1 MKFPVSLTVL
11 TRRQAAL
18 MGLAMFPFYVQ
29 AGAGRAKDRV
39 DIATDK
45 AAAYIVKMQE
55 ANGSFNDSSARQ
67 SARNGYAMTA
77 LGIMALA
84 SIGHQPVDPS
94 REGVAMKKALDFILR
109 KDPRR
114 RRREWNMYDYFGSD
128 GSRMYGHGI
137 TTLCLT
143 EMLGMSVTRTQEAR
157 LREVTT
163 KAVMLI
169 LSSQRARKSSAK
181 YRGGWRYKPD
191 SNDSDLSVTVWQL
204 MALRS
209 AKNAGLKVPK
219 EAIDMAVRY
228 LKRSYY
234 SPRNARGEPTNLRS
248 GCGYIPGQPPRY
260 STAAAGLLS
269 LQVCGEFDTPEVR
282 GSTNW
287 LVNQR
292 VNSKEQWFYY
302 GTYYYAQGMQKREKH
317 IADRSRQ
324 LTEDVLLKLQRA
336 DGSWQGTD
344 GMEAGAG
351 RIYCTAMATLS
362 LSVKHHFLPIYQH

>member
-1 MKFPVSLTVL
+1 MKFPTAPTTF

-18 MGLAMFPFYVQ
+18 MGLTALPFCVS
-29 AGAGRAKDRV
+29 AAAGRAKDRV

-55 ANGSFNDSSARQ
+55 VSGSFNDSSARQ

-143 EMLGMSVTRTQEAR
+143 EMMGMSVTRTQEAR

-169 LSSQRARKSSAK
+169 
-181 YRGGWRYKPD
+181 
-191 SNDSDLSVTVWQL
+191 
-204 MALRS
+204 
-209 AKNAGLKVPK
+209 
-219 EAIDMAVRY
+219 
-228 LKRSYY
+228 
-234 SPRNARGEPTNLRS
+234 
-248 GCGYIPGQPPRY
+248 
-260 STAAAGLLS
+260 
-269 LQVCGEFDTPEVR
+269 
-282 GSTNW
+282 
-287 LVNQR
+287 
-292 VNSKEQWFYY
+292 
-302 GTYYYAQGMQKREKH
+302 
-317 IADRSRQ
+317 
-324 LTEDVLLKLQRA
+324 
-336 DGSWQGTD
+336 
-344 GMEAGAG
+344 
-351 RIYCTAMATLS
+351 
-362 LSVKHHFLPIYQH
+362 

>member
-1 MKFPVSLTVL
+1 MAPTVL

-18 MGLAMFPFYVQ
+18 MGLSALPFCLQ

-114 RRREWNMYDYFGSD
+114 GPKEYFGSD

-157 LREVTT
+157 LREVTS
-163 KAVMLI
+163 KAVKLI
-169 LSSQRARKSSAK
+169 LTSQNVRKSSPK
-181 YRGGWRYKPD
+181 HLGGWRYTPTAR
-191 SNDSDLSVTVWQL
+191 DSDLSVTVWQL

-234 SPRNARGEPTNLRS
+234 SKTRNGRGEPTNLRS
-248 GCGYIPGQPPRY
+248 GCGYIPGQQPRY

-269 LQVCGEFDTPEVR
+269 LQVCGEYDTPEVR
-282 GSTNW
+282 GTTNW
-287 LVNQR
+287 LVNR
-292 VNSKEQWFYY
+292 PVNSKEQWFYY

-317 IADRSRQ
+317 IADRARQ

-336 DGSWQGTD
+336 DGSWEGKD
-344 GMEAGAG
+344 GMEKGAG
-351 RIYCTAMATLS
+351 RIYSTALATLS

>member
-1 MKFPVSLTVL
+1 
-11 TRRQAAL
+11 
-18 MGLAMFPFYVQ
+18 MGLTALPFCVS
-29 AGAGRAKDRV
+29 AAAGRAKDRV

-45 AAAYIVKMQE
+45 AAAYIVKMQ
-55 ANGSFNDSSARQ
+55 AADGSFSDSSARRAAQ
-67 SARNGYAMTA
+67 NGYAMTA

-84 SIGHQPVDPS
+84 SSGHQPVDPS

-109 KDPRR
+109 RDRR
-114 RRREWNMYDYFGSD
+114 RGPKEYFGYD
-128 GSRMYGHGI
+128 GGRMYGHGI

-143 EMLGMSVTRTQEAR
+143 EMLGMTVTRTQETR
-157 LREVTT
+157 MREVTT
-163 KAVMLI
+163 KAVNLI
-169 LSSQRARKSSAK
+169 LTSQRVEKSQPK
-181 YRGGWRYKPD
+181 YRGGWRYTPTAR
-191 SNDSDLSVTVWQL
+191 DSDLSVTVWQL

-228 LKRSYY
+228 LKRSYF

-248 GCGYIPGQPPRY
+248 GCGYMPGGPPRY

-269 LQVCGEFDTPEVR
+269 LQVCGEYDTPEVR

-287 LVNQR
+287 LMNRR
-292 VNSKEQWFYY
+292 VNSREQWFYY

-317 IADRSRQ
+317 IADRARQ
-324 LTEDVLLKLQRA
+324 ITEDMLLKLQRA
-336 DGSWQGTD
+336 DGSWEGKD
-344 GMEAGAG
+344 GMEKGAG
-351 RIYCTAMATLS
+351 RIYSTALATLS

>member
-1 MKFPVSLTVL
+1 
-11 TRRQAAL
+11 
-18 MGLAMFPFYVQ
+18 MGLTALPFCVS
-29 AGAGRAKDRV
+29 AAAGRAKDRV

-45 AAAYIVKMQE
+45 AAAFIVKMQM
-55 ANGSFNDSSARQ
+55 ANGSFSDSSARQ
-67 SARNGYAMTA
+67 AAQNGYAMTA

-109 KDPRR
+109 RDRQRGTK
-114 RRREWNMYDYFGSD
+114 EYFGYD
-128 GSRMYGHGI
+128 GGRMYGHGI

-143 EMLGMSVTRTQEAR
+143 EMLGMTVTRTQETR
-157 LREVTT
+157 IREVTT
-163 KAVMLI
+163 KAVNLI
-169 LSSQRARKSSAK
+169 LTSQGVAKSSPK
-181 YRGGWRYKPD
+181 YRGGWRYTPTAR
-191 SNDSDLSVTVWQL
+191 DSDLSVTVWQL

-209 AKNAGLKVPK
+209 AKNAGLNVPK

-228 LKRSYY
+228 LKRSYF

-248 GCGYIPGQPPRY
+248 GCGYLPGQPPRY

-269 LQVCGEFDTPEVR
+269 LQVCGEYDTAEVR

-287 LVNQR
+287 LMNRR
-292 VNSKEQWFYY
+292 VNSREQWFYY
-302 GTYYYAQGMQKREKH
+302 GTYYYAQGMQKREKP
-317 IADRSRQ
+317 IADRARQ
-324 LTEDVLLKLQRA
+324 ITEDMLLKLQRA
-336 DGSWQGTD
+336 DGSWEGMD
-344 GMEAGAG
+344 GMERGAG

>member
-1 MKFPVSLTVL
+1 MVPNTAL

-18 MGLAMFPFYVQ
+18 TVLAALPFCVQ
-29 AGAGRAKDRV
+29 AGAGRVKDRV

-45 AAAYIVKMQE
+45 AADYIVKMQE
-55 ANGSFNDSSARQ
+55 ANGSFNDSSARH
-67 SARNGYAMTA
+67 SARNSYAMTA

-94 REGVAMKKALDFILR
+94 RHGVAMKRALDFILR
-109 KDPRR
+109 NDPQRGPL
-114 RRREWNMYDYFGSD
+114 EYFGSD

-143 EMLGMSVTRTQEAR
+143 EMLGMGVTRTQEAR
-157 LREVTT
+157 LRNVTT
-163 KAVMLI
+163 KAVNLI
-169 LSSQRARKSSAK
+169 LTSQQVKKSQAK
-181 YRGGWRYKPD
+181 YRGGWRYTPTA
-191 SNDSDLSVTVWQL
+191 SDSDLSVTVWQL

-209 AKNAGLKVPK
+209 AKNAGMDVPK

-248 GCGYIPGQPPRY
+248 GCGYIPGQRPRY

-269 LQVCGEFDTPEVR
+269 LQVCGEYDTPEVR
-282 GSTNW
+282 GTTNW

-292 VNSKEQWFYY
+292 VNSKEQWFFY

-317 IADRSRQ
+317 IADDARK
-324 LTEDVLLKLQRA
+324 TVEGMLLKLQRA
-336 DGSWQGTD
+336 DGSWEGMD
-344 GMEAGAG
+344 GMERGAG
-351 RIYCTAMATLS
+351 RVYCTALATLS

>member
-1 MKFPVSLTVL
+1 MAPTVL

-18 MGLAMFPFYVQ
+18 MGLSALPFCLQ

-45 AAAYIVKMQE
+45 AAVFMVKMQA
-55 ANGSFNDSSARQ
+55 ANGSFSDSSARQ
-67 SARNGYAMTA
+67 AAQHGYAMTA

-109 KDPRR
+109 RDRQRGPK
-114 RRREWNMYDYFGSD
+114 EYFGYD
-128 GSRMYGHGI
+128 GGRMYGHGI

-143 EMLGMSVTRTQEAR
+143 EMLGMTVTRTQETR
-157 LREVTT
+157 MREVTT
-163 KAVMLI
+163 KAVNLI
-169 LSSQRARKSSAK
+169 LTSQKAKKSAAK
-181 YRGGWRYKPD
+181 YRGGWRYTPTAH
-191 SNDSDLSVTVWQL
+191 DSDLSVTVWQL

-228 LKRSYY
+228 LKRSYF

-248 GCGYIPGQPPRY
+248 GCGYLPGQQPRY

-269 LQVCGEFDTPEVR
+269 LQVCGEYDTPEVR
-282 GSTNW
+282 GTTNW
-287 LVNQR
+287 LGNRR

-317 IADRSRQ
+317 IADRARQ
-324 LTEDVLLKLQRA
+324 ITEDMLLKLQRA
-336 DGSWQGTD
+336 DGSWEGKD
-344 GMEAGAG
+344 GMEKGAG

>member
-1 MKFPVSLTVL
+1 MAQIAL

-18 MGLAMFPFYVQ
+18 MGLAALPFCVQ
-29 AGAGRAKDRV
+29 AGAGRVKDRV

-45 AAAYIVKMQE
+45 AVAYIVKMQE
-55 ANGSFNDSSARQ
+55 ADGSFNDSSARH

-109 KDPRR
+109 RDQGRGPK
-114 RRREWNMYDYFGSD
+114 EYFGSD

-163 KAVMLI
+163 KAVNLI
-169 LSSQRARKSSAK
+169 LTSQNVRKSSPK

-191 SNDSDLSVTVWQL
+191 SHDSDLSVTVWQL

-209 AKNAGLKVPK
+209 AKNAGLNVPK

-228 LKRSYY
+228 LKRSYF

-248 GCGYIPGQPPRY
+248 GCGYIPGSPPRY

-269 LQVCGEFDTPEVR
+269 LQVCGEYDTPEVR
-282 GSTNW
+282 GTTNW
-287 LVNQR
+287 LVNR
-292 VNSKEQWFYY
+292 PVNSKEQWFYY

-317 IADRSRQ
+317 IADRARQ

-336 DGSWQGTD
+336 DGSWEGKD
-344 GMEAGAG
+344 GMEKGAG
-351 RIYCTAMATLS
+351 RIYSTALATLS

>member
-1 MKFPVSLTVL
+1 MAPTVL

-18 MGLAMFPFYVQ
+18 MGLSALPFCLQ

-55 ANGSFNDSSARQ
+55 ANGSFSDSSARLA
-67 SARNGYAMTA
+67 ARNGYAMTA

-109 KDPRR
+109 RDRQRGPK
-114 RRREWNMYDYFGSD
+114 EYFGSD

-143 EMLGMSVTRTQEAR
+143 EMLGMTVTRTQEAR

-163 KAVMLI
+163 KAVNLI
-169 LSSQRARKSSAK
+169 LTSQRVSKSDPK
-181 YRGGWRYKPD
+181 YRGGWRYTPTAR
-191 SNDSDLSVTVWQL
+191 DSDLSVTVWQL

-228 LKRSYY
+228 LKRSYH

-248 GCGYIPGQPPRY
+248 GCGYIPGQGPNY

-269 LQVCGEFDTPEVR
+269 LQVCGEYDTAEVR

-287 LVNQR
+287 LMNR
-292 VNSKEQWFYY
+292 NLNSKEQWFYY
-302 GTYYYAQGMQKREKH
+302 GTYYYSQGMQKREKH
-317 IADRSRQ
+317 IADRARK

-336 DGSWQGTD
+336 NGSWQGIN
-344 GMEAGAG
+344 GMESGAG